1 MMKIGIATTYDVN
14 KPEKWNKECTGNWG
28 ASIYIKQSLE
38 KYAQID
44 CLGPVSENIWLFLL
58 TRFKWFYYKWVKGQN
73 YYIWSNPLVCKSN
86 ANQIENKLKKEDY
99 DLILC
104 TETLFIASY
113 LQTDIP
119 LILWIDSPLFALIGL
134 YSYFT
139 NLCEETKQ
147 DIYSLESQSM
157 NKAKLIIVTSDWAK
171 KSIIS
176 LYGISDTKIQ
186 VIPRGAN
193 LQITDH
199 TENYIHR
206 WVKEKRKDTVCR
218 LLFSG
223 VDWARKGGDI
233 ALQIVIELNKRGIPS
248 VLVVIGCSPPVSSKY
263 VQSYGFINKFKN
275 GDTKMINII
284 LSCHFLLLP
293 TKIDTN
299 PHVLSEANAFGVPCL
314 TSNIMGIS
322 TVIRDDINGCTFNPE
337 ASIEE
342 YCQAIIDY
350 FMDKDKYE
358 RLAKSSFNEYKTR
371 LNWEVVGGSAIN
383 LFFDLVVR
391 DVTYTS

>member
-1 MMKIGIATTYDVN
+1 MRMRIGLATTYDVN

-38 KYAQID
+38 KDAQIE
-44 CLGPVSENIWLFLL
+44 CLGPVSEDIWLFLF
-58 TRFKWFYYKWVKGQN
+58 TRLKRFYYKWIKGQN
-73 YYIWSNPLVCKSN
+73 YYIWANPSVCKSN
-86 ANQIENKLKKEDY
+86 ANQIENRLKKENY

-119 LILWIDSPLFALIGL
+119 IVLWIDSSLFSLIGL

-147 DIYSLESQSM
+147 DISCLESQAM

-171 KSIIS
+171 KSIID
-176 LYGISDTKIQ
+176 LYGISDIKIQ

-193 LQITDH
+193 LQITAQ
-199 TENYIHR
+199 TENSIYR

-223 VDWARKGGDI
+223 VDWERKGGDI
-233 ALQIVIELNKRGIPS
+233 ALQIVLELNKRGIPS
-248 VLVVIGCSPPVSSKY
+248 ILVVVGCNPIVSSQY
-263 VQSYGFINKFKN
+263 VQSYGFINKFKD

-284 LSCHFLLLP
+284 LSCHFLILP

-299 PHVLSEANAFGVPCL
+299 PHALSEANSLGVPCL
-314 TSNIMGIS
+314 TSDIMGIS
-322 TVIRDDINGCTFNPE
+322 SVIRDNANGYTFNPE

-342 YCQAIIDY
+342 YCQVIIDY
-350 FMDKDKYE
+350 FTDKDKYE
-358 RLAKSSFNEYKTR
+358 WFAMSSFNEYKTR
-371 LNWEVVGGSAIN
+371 LNWDVGIEKALN
-383 LFFDLVVR
+383 LFNHMAQNK
-391 DVTYTS
+391 